1 MKKRI
6 ILTVFMIFVLMS
18 LASPE
23 WRVGFTFLRTA
34 EDVNASATAVNQTDF
49 VSGNEPISFP
59 GYSSVVAITITFTRV
74 AGSASNIDF
83 EFQVS
88 NDDGT
93 SFSTAAYVTISAPTN
108 SDADSNVVR
117 HTELVNIHGLSH
129 IRLYQIVNNDG
140 ANNVTACNATLSF
153 NID

>member
-6 ILTVFMIFVLMS
+6 ILTVFMIFALAV

-34 EDVNASATAVNQTDF
+34 VNCNASTTVTNQTNF

-59 GYSSVVAITITFTRV
+59 GYDSVVAITITFTRA
-74 AGSASNIDF
+74 AGSASNVDF
-83 EFQVS
+83 RFQVS

-93 SFSTAAYVTISAPTN
+93 SFSTAPYVTISVPTN
-108 SDADSNVVR
+108 SDADTNVVR
-117 HTELVNIHGLSH
+117 HTELINIHGLSH
-129 IRLYQIVNNDG
+129 IRLYQVVNNDG

-153 NID
+153 NVN